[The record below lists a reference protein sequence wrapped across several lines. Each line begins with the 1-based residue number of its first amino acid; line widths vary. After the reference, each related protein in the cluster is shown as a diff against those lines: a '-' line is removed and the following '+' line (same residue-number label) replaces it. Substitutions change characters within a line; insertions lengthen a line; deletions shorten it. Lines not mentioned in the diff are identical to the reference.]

1 MLTRPR
7 MAVDFQR
14 RQPRGFISHA
24 HADHMAR
31 HELAFCTPATA
42 ALYRHRMGPRLR
54 VREMPYN
61 EPLELTGS
69 LLTAL
74 PAGHCLG
81 SAMLLVEQESQ
92 RLLYTGD
99 YKLGESLTA
108 ERASLPQADILV
120 MESTFGRPGYRMP
133 PRELVIDQLLQ
144 IVHEALAAGQTPV
157 IHAYALGK
165 SQEITKILTTAG
177 VPVLQHPEV
186 FAISQVYESQG
197 VQLATG
203 DADVAEYTGRP
214 LRGHAVVTLPKSMR
228 RFRLAGLGPTV
239 SIALT
244 GWAMDERTRYRLAVD
259 HALPLSDHADFDE
272 LMQTAQQ
279 VSPSEIYV
287 THGPRGLVHELRS
300 AGFNAKP
307 LASDSQK
314 RLFQ

>member
-1 MLTRPR
+1 MITRPR
-7 MAVDFQR
+7 IAVDFTR

-61 EPLELTGS
+61 EPSELSGTR
-69 LLTAL
+69 LTAL
-74 PAGHCLG
+74 PAGHCFG
-81 SAMLLVEQESQ
+81 SAMLLVEQES
-92 RLLYTGD
+92 RLLLYTGD
-99 YKLGESLTA
+99 YKLGDSLTA
-108 ERASLPQADILV
+108 EPAQLPQADILV

-133 PRELVIDQLLQ
+133 PRQQVIAQLLE
-144 IVHEALAAGQTPV
+144 ICHAAFASGQTPV

-165 SQEITKILTTAG
+165 SQEVTKILTTAG

-186 FAISQVYESQG
+186 YAISQIYEQQG
-197 VQLATG
+197 MPLSAG
-203 DADVAEYTGRP
+203 AADVTQYNGRP
-214 LRGHAVVTLPKSMR
+214 LAGHVVVTLPKSMK
-228 RFRLAGLGPTV
+228 RFRLAGLGPSV
-239 SIALT
+239 SITLT
-244 GWAMDERTRYRLAVD
+244 GWAMDERTKHRLQVD
-259 HALPLSDHADFDE
+259 HALPMSDHADFDQ
-272 LMQTAQQ
+272 LMETARQ

-287 THGPRGLVHELRS
+287 THGPEGLVDELCA
-300 AGFNAKP
+300 AGYNAKP